1 MKPHLPINLLFALV
15 GAVAAHAVEVPADH
29 ELIDL
34 WVPSYLDDYISNEAE
49 DKYAFTIWTDVNFT
63 PSTSDTWTTS
73 KPLVTGGNLIFSTAE
88 GFDPMALS
96 FSEGKSTVFDNL
108 STLTFDTLSNLTFS
122 NQNASM
128 SGGAIDLGS
137 SGKLYIRNVNDGV
150 DNPEVAD
157 VVFLQNKTTAGYG
170 GALYA
175 SGANTLIDISDN
187 GDVAF
192 IRNVAYSNSTQ
203 YYGGAI
209 YSSGSISISN
219 NNDVSF
225 LGNSVAASYYDS
237 HGGAVYS
244 RGILSISNNVDV
256 SFSSNF
262 TSSNYSYGGAI
273 YSTETVSII
282 NNADVGFTGN
292 YASSSYYASGGA
304 IYSLGDV
311 ALCNNSD
318 VTFSGNYAYSSYS
331 YYNSSFCTYGG
342 AIYSTGSIII
352 NNNTDVT
359 FSGNYV
365 SRPAAS
371 VSGGAIYST
380 GSLSVAGNDNV
391 VFEKNYERSG
401 STYRLRGLY
410 MAPNSSQDSLI
421 LSAKT
426 GKSITFYDSVY
437 MKNYSGSIVSF
448 NADYE
453 DEAGETQKAKGD
465 IIFSGL
471 YAEQHLNEIIEAD
484 NLNRVA
490 TASEITTSQ
499 TSEIFNQIT
508 LYGGSLQVVDG
519 ARLNGRGLTL
529 AADSGAKLLLRDGS
543 MSHSGY
549 NFTFNSGTALELQG
563 LNTIS
568 ATKLTLGSG
577 TSLSVTLGEANLNT
591 AALALGNTN
600 LATSKLTLNLNRT
613 DGLTS
618 GMYKIISQNS
628 AYYFTTSAAWTEE
641 NVTLNAGGY
650 ADRAEFCDLVWQNGT
665 LYYSVGKN
673 IWGNASGDRLWNTTS
688 DNWTMNDRSYTY
700 LDGMDVYFSDQAA
713 GQVKLVGDIAPASI
727 EVNNSEGA
735 DYIFVASAAGGKLVG
750 STSITKNGAGALT
763 ISMANNHTGAT
774 VLNKGTLNLHHSSA
788 LGASSLTTLADT
800 TVNVDNRSHV
810 VLSGQNSIAGNVSVA
825 AGSTLELRSAGY
837 SAANSAVAGTLVFN
851 GSSASTTNA
860 GCLTGTGTVRVTD
873 ASVSFASQ
881 SNYSGSM
888 SVTGTGA
895 SLTVSNGAY
904 SAAGTLS
911 ACGSGAVLN
920 FGTNNVTLK
929 AGGKIQLSSALT
941 EESAAKLIAHNVN
954 IGKDSTLCVAG
965 TPSDSVLPEASVW
978 GLGDADSV
986 ANSVSVGLADV
997 SKLTFNSGAC
1007 YEALFG
1013 NLDMNGGELTLAVPS
1028 VKSEKIELLLRYD
1041 IDYRSDMRVVLF
1053 SDVDTANFIYN
1064 GQVVIAS
1071 GSEEVYCLTASDYFI
1086 GGAIGEDTLLV
1097 YDNGTVYLTGVLV
1110 PEPTSAILS
1119 LLALAALAARRRRK

>member
-15 GAVAAHAVEVPADH
+15 GAVAAHAVEVPADY

-157 VVFLQNKTTAGYG
+157 VVFSLNSSETGCG
-170 GALYA
+170 GSIYA
-175 SGANTLIDISDN
+175 NGANTLVDISDN
-187 GDVAF
+187 GDIAF
-192 IRNVAYSNSTQ
+192 VGNSTSVYSSSAYGGAIYSTGTVSICNNEDVVFGGNSVSSSNSYPYGGAIYSTGTVSICNNVNVSFLENFSSV
-203 YYGGAI
+203 YNTYGGAIYSTGTLSISNNADVLFNGNFTTSNYNAYGGAI
-209 YSSGSISISN
+209 YSSGSVSVN
-219 NNDVSF
+219 NNTDVAF
-225 LGNSVAASYYDS
+225 VGNYA
-237 HGGAVYS
+237 
-244 RGILSISNNVDV
+244 
-256 SFSSNF
+256 
-262 TSSNYSYGGAI
+262 TSSANYSY
-273 YSTETVSII
+273 V
-282 NNADVGFTGN
+282 
-292 YASSSYYASGGA
+292 
-304 IYSLGDV
+304 
-311 ALCNNSD
+311 
-318 VTFSGNYAYSSYS
+318 
-331 YYNSSFCTYGG
+331 TYGG
-342 AIYSTGSIII
+342 AIYSTGTVSIR
-352 NNNTDVT
+352 NNAMVDFRGNFVT
-359 FSGNYV
+359 NRSSY
-365 SRPAAS
+365 AC
-371 VSGGAIYST
+371 GGAIYSI
-380 GSLSVAGNDNV
+380 GSVAIEGNDNV
-391 VFEKNYERSG
+391 VFEKNYERYGRS
-401 STYRLRGLY
+401 SYSYRLRGLY

-453 DEAGETQKAKGD
+453 DKAGKTQKSKGD

-490 TASEITTSQ
+490 TSSEITSSQ

-1097 YDNGTVYLTGVLV
+1097 YDNGTVYLTGVLI
-1110 PEPTSAILS
+1110 PEPTTATLS
-1119 LLALAALAARRRRK
+1119 LLALSALAARRRRK